1 MAFQAL
7 PLPPPPLPQGH
18 VNAGGS
24 WGAWVA
30 QWVKHL
36 TLTQVMI
43 SWFVSLSPTSG
54 PLLSPKTLL
63 QIPCPPLS
71 APFLL
76 ALLTDDAPSRFLWN
90 LLLPL
95 ESVSMSYAR
104 LSPPLGAL
112 QPSTVVGQ
120 NQAVEPNSRGH
131 RERMVC
137 PRWHFFSP
145 RPSGLQT
152 TAYQFLWG
160 NVTGKSP
167 TSVGIQPTYYMAS
180 TA

>member
-76 ALLTDDAPSRFLWN
+76 ALSLKSTLKKNEKKSIKKM
-90 LLLPL
+90 L
-95 ESVSMSYAR
+95 E
-104 LSPPLGAL
+104 
-112 QPSTVVGQ
+112 
-120 NQAVEPNSRGH
+120 
-131 RERMVC
+131 
-137 PRWHFFSP
+137 
-145 RPSGLQT
+145 GLDR
-152 TAYQFLWG
+152 
-160 NVTGKSP
+160 
-167 TSVGIQPTYYMAS
+167 
-180 TA
+180 